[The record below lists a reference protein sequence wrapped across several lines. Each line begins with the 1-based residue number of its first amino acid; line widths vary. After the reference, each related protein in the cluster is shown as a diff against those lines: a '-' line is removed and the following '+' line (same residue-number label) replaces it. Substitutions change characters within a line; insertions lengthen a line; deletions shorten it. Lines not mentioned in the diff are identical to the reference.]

1 MQWLS
6 DDEVATPFDEGDLG
20 DGDGVNVGA
29 TTTGTT
35 TGADIGSDGSFGY
48 DD

>member
-6 DDEVATPFDEGDLG
+6 DDEVATPFDEGDLV
-20 DGDGVNVGA
+20 DDDDVNVGE
-29 TTTGTT
+29 TTTGI
-35 TGADIGSDGSFGY
+35 DIGSDGSFGY

>member
-20 DGDGVNVGA
+20 DGDDVNVGA
-29 TTTGTT
+29 TTTGS
-35 TGADIGSDGSFGY
+35 DIGSDGSSGY